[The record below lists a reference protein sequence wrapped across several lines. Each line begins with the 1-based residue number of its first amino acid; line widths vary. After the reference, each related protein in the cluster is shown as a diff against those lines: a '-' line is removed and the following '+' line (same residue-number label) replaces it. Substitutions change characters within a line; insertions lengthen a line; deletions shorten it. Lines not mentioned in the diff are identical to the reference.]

1 MKKKNKI
8 LSTLLFGSLIAPCI
22 FMMSACAETPL
33 EHKAVTEWSIDE
45 TYHWHACTV
54 EDCKDTYDK
63 GEHTYDQTTNLC
75 KCGKAKAGSVAIID
89 GTAVETLTSD
99 AVKNKT
105 VTLLADY
112 KPETAIELDGTTIE
126 AVPTETGIVLKAV
139 VKSGNVTLENI
150 NTKEITVDDNFAGSL
165 VFDGGY
171 LEAKNN
177 STYAFLRGYEGKQ
190 ADYTFKDMKV
200 STGTEKGIKIQRA
213 KSITID
219 KCIFDGTNLS
229 TTTNNDIDQTRSLS
243 AIDITLEGTNDS
255 GFAKTNITITNCI
268 FKNIKYGVDGDGNET
283 THLDTA
289 GAIKIKNQ
297 MTGNGGIGKV
307 TITGNT
313 FTNVCR
319 DIVIG
324 KAKDGYFD
332 YQERTWTTDDSEAW
346 TVKNNTSTFTTET
359 VKNVEVKTGVAE
371 KTKIGKMQGGCAI
384 FDIGDAYPLQA
395 TGETETTTTYPYSVQ
410 FAE

>member
-33 EHKAVTEWSIDE
+33 EHKAVTEWSTDE

-112 KPETAIELDGTTIE
+112 TETAIELDGTTIE
-126 AVPTETGIVLKAV
+126 AVPTENGIVLKAV
-139 VKSGNVTLENI
+139 VKNGNVTLENI
-150 NTKEITVDDNFAGSL
+150 NTQEITVDNDFAGSL
-165 VFDGGY
+165 VFEGGY
-171 LEAKNN
+171 LQAKDN

-190 ADYTFKDMKV
+190 ADYTFRNMKV

-219 KCIFDGTNLS
+219 NCIFDGTNLS
-229 TTTNNDIDQTRSLS
+229 TETGNDISQTRSLS
-243 AIDITLEGTNDS
+243 AIDITLEGTTSDS
-255 GFAKTNITITNCI
+255 EFAKTNITITNCV
-268 FKNIKYGVDGDGNET
+268 FKNINYGVDSDNNNE

-297 MTGNGGIGKV
+297 MKENGGIGKV
-307 TITGNT
+307 TITGNK

-324 KAKDGYFD
+324 KAKDGSID
-332 YQERTWTTDDSEAW
+332 WQTRTWATGSEAW

-359 VKNVEVKTGVAE
+359 VKNVEVKTEAE

-395 TGETETTTTYPYSVQ
+395 AGETETTTTYPYSVQ

>member
-33 EHKAVTEWSIDE
+33 EHKAVTEWSTDE

-112 KPETAIELDGTTIE
+112 TETAIELDGTTIE
-126 AVPTETGIVLKAV
+126 AVPTENGIVLKAV
-139 VKSGNVTLENI
+139 VKNGNVTLENI
-150 NTKEITVDDNFAGSL
+150 NTQEITVDNDFAGSL
-165 VFDGGY
+165 VFEGGY
-171 LEAKNN
+171 LQAKDN

-190 ADYTFKDMKV
+190 ADYTFRNMKV

-219 KCIFDGTNLS
+219 KCTFDGTNLL
-229 TTTNNDIDQTRSLS
+229 TTTGGDINQTRSLS

-255 GFAKTNITITNCI
+255 EFAKTNITITNCI
-268 FKNIKYGVDGDGNET
+268 FKNIRYGVDGDDNET

-297 MTGNGGIGKV
+297 MKENGGIGKV
-307 TITGNT
+307 TITGNK

-324 KAKDGYFD
+324 KAKDEYFD
-332 YQERTWTTDDSEAW
+332 YQTRTWTTGSAAW

-359 VKNVEVKTGVAE
+359 VKNVEVKTEVAE

-384 FDIGDAYPLQA
+384 FDIGDAYPN
-395 TGETETTTTYPYSVQ
+395 TEAETTTYPYSVQ